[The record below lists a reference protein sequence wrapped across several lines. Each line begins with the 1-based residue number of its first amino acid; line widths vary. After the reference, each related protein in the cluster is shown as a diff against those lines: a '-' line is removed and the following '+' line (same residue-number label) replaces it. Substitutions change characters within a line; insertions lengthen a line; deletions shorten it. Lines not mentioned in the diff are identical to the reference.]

1 MVIDCTHVEKLS
13 MIRVGLLGEKTRH
26 FCGALEDQPDIQLYE
41 IAIGSLTQIMTAIID
56 NRLEILILD
65 HENTALHP
73 DIVCAFIKQKSLN
86 AKILVLSQYEP
97 DFHMLKKTGFSVR
110 GYISPEQKSLLKK
123 AVIAVHADEAWLP
136 RRLVAEML
144 DRFASDAASLPKPK
158 FS

>member
-1 MVIDCTHVEKLS
+1 MVINFTHVEKLS
-13 MIRVGLLGEKTRH
+13 MIRVGLFGENTRH
-26 FCGALEDQPDIQLYE
+26 FCGGLENQPDIELYE

-56 NRLEILILD
+56 NCLEILILD
-65 HENTALHP
+65 HENSALHP

-110 GYISPEQKSLLKK
+110 GYISPEQKPLLKK
-123 AVIAVHADEAWLP
+123 AVIAVNADEAWLP

-144 DRFASDAASLPKPK
+144 DRFASDAVSSPKPK
-158 FS
+158 LS